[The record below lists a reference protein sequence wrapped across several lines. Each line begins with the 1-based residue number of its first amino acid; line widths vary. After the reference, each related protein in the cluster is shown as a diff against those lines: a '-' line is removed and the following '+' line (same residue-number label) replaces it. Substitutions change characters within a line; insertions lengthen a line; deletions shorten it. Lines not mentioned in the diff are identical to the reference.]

1 MTILKAFGL
10 ALSLLILTLIIMQ
23 GGPSGLP
30 GL

>member
-1 MTILKAFGL
+1 MAILKAFGL

-23 GGPSGLP
+23 GSPLGVP